1 MARRA
6 AGAASLACLAGVIGM
21 AAGCGEV
28 GATGDAGTDGQP
40 AGGATEVAPYYY
52 AYGWGN
58 PSYAFSSLVD
68 MRSKGGPAAVS
79 IAFVLSG
86 AGCAATTDLHD
97 HLDDVRAF
105 VAAGGHVK
113 ASFGG
118 ATGTY
123 LEYACSSA
131 GALAAALGRFID
143 DTGITDLDFDLEQH
157 AQSSNAA
164 LNALR
169 GAALHQLQADRHARI
184 SFTLPVAP
192 SGLLQESVD
201 ILQAAIAAGVEIAVV
216 NGLAMDYG
224 NGTDLG
230 TTPMRSIDGLAQ
242 QLRGLVPGLSLD
254 QAYRRI
260 GVTAMI
266 GKNDDDETLSL
277 DNARTLVD
285 YAHLHQ
291 LALLSFWAIQRD
303 QACPASN
310 DVALCSRLN
319 TRPFEFNAIFAG
331 VNRAR

>member
-1 MARRA
+1 VPVLARLA
-6 AGAASLACLAGVIGM
+6 SLTWLAGALGVAG
-21 AAGCGEV
+21 GCGEV
-28 GATGDAGTDGQP
+28 GATGDAGLDSGP
-40 AGGATEVAPYYY
+40 GGMTEVAPYYY

-58 PSYAFSSLVD
+58 PAYAFSSLVD
-68 MRSKGGPAAVS
+68 MKAKGGPATVS
-79 IAFVLSG
+79 IAFVL
-86 AGCAATTDLHD
+86 AGTGCNATTDIHD
-97 HLDDVRAF
+97 HLDDVRAY

-123 LEYACSSA
+123 LEYACASA
-131 GALAAALGRFID
+131 GTLAAALGRFVD

-169 GAALHQLQADRHARI
+169 ATALHQLQADRHVRI

-192 SGLLQESVD
+192 GGLLAESVD
-201 ILQAAIAAGVEIAVV
+201 ILEAAVAAGVEIAVV

-242 QLRGLVPGLSLD
+242 QLHGLLPGVSLD
-254 QAYRRI
+254 QAYRRA

-285 YAHLHQ
+285 YAHQKQ
-291 LALLSFWAIQRD
+291 LALLAFWAIQRD
-303 QACPASN
+303 QVCPASN

-319 TRPFEFNAIFAG
+319 TRPFEFHAIFAG